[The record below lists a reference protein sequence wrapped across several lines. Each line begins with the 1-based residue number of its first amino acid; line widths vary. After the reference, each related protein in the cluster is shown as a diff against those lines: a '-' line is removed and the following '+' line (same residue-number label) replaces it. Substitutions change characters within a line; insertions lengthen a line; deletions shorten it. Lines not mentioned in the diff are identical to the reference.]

1 MRTRARFRTTP
12 ATPSVVRQAV
22 VRFVVCSLVALTV
35 LVLGSVWASNRVA
48 HHEAQRDAKVRG
60 QGIARGVAAPLL
72 TDGVRAGDPEA
83 TNLLAEAMTD
93 RMREGTLSHV
103 KIWEPDGTVIWAD
116 DPTIIGRR
124 FELPGQIRRLFGSTE
139 VSATSTA
146 HTRDKGPERTT
157 GPFNEVYVG
166 MFDAEGLPIVFE
178 TGISHERLQVDQRAI
193 LGAILPLGI
202 GALVLFQ
209 IVLLPLALSL
219 ARRAQRHEAERA
231 KLLSWALMA
240 SDLERRRMAEEM
252 HDVVLHKLA
261 AVGYALPVLADSG
274 SGLDPRTA
282 KATVSR
288 AESLLQEGMQSLRA
302 VLADIYP
309 PDLRDGAD
317 LRGALEDLAEN
328 AAQSSVTVTVD
339 IPREVHMQTDAARLV
354 YRIVRE
360 GVRNVLRHSQ
370 AQHAWVRVSAHGD
383 VVDVRVEDDGRGV
396 GADAMPGHLGIR
408 LLSDTVQDLGGDLEL
423 RKREHGGSVLQAT
436 FPKVLV

>member
-1 MRTRARFRTTP
+1 
-12 ATPSVVRQAV
+12 
-22 VRFVVCSLVALTV
+22 
-35 LVLGSVWASNRVA
+35 
-48 HHEAQRDAKVRG
+48 
-60 QGIARGVAAPLL
+60 
-72 TDGVRAGDPEA
+72 
-83 TNLLAEAMTD
+83 
-93 RMREGTLSHV
+93 
-103 KIWEPDGTVIWAD
+103 
-116 DPTIIGRR
+116 
-124 FELPGQIRRLFGSTE
+124 
-139 VSATSTA
+139 
-146 HTRDKGPERTT
+146 
-157 GPFNEVYVG
+157 
-166 MFDAEGLPIVFE
+166 VFE

-423 RKREHGGSVLQAT
+423 REREHGGSVLQAT